1 MSNSTLILKTVLFFI
16 LVLAGG
22 IATAQVRVYG
32 TVYDRSGRFGMPYV
46 SVMSSSGGGTVT
58 DSLGRYSLTM
68 APADSLSFSY
78 QGKATMKIPV
88 AEIPRNR
95 PFDTKIHV
103 DVTTLPTVVVEEKR
117 RTYQM
122 DSIANRMEYQ
132 KVFNYSPEYISTGS
146 TVVGFNLDALLS
158 MRKIK
163 RMERFRDHLIELE
176 QEDYVNHRF
185 NKALVKKLTGISD
198 STALEAFMHR
208 YRPSY
213 YQILEYDTEYDYFR
227 YIKDLGRYFRY
238 DWKRE
243 HPESK

>member
-1 MSNSTLILKTVLFFI
+1 MSNFTLILKTVLFFI
-16 LVLAGG
+16 LVLTGG

-46 SVMSSSGGGTVT
+46 SVISSGGGGTVT
-58 DSLGRYSLTM
+58 DSIGRYSLNM

-132 KVFNYSPEYISTGS
+132 KVFNFNPEYISTGS

-163 RMERFRDHLIELE
+163 RMERFRDHLIDLE
-176 QEDYVNHRF
+176 QENYVNHRF

-198 STALEAFMHR
+198 STALEAFMQR